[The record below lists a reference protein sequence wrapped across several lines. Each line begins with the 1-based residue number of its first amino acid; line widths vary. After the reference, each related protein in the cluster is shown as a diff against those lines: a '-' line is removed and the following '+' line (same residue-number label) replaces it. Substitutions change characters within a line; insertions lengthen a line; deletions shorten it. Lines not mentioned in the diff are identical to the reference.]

1 MACNGLC
8 KFRENIMKIYL
19 LPILIVSVL
28 IGCSGSDKHEV
39 KEYESIFNSCLI
51 NRSIGVDMSIDSL
64 KTAVESFCKDLA
76 VNKLKDTNLRLGKLE
91 NALVLSRETN
101 NELQEDLEK
110 ALINQS
116 TVSQDT
122 YRWRLVT
129 SWPKNY
135 PGLGMA
141 PERISDL
148 VEEMSNGQMKITVY
162 GAGEQ
167 VPAFGVFDAV
177 SSGSHQMG
185 HSGGYFWKGKV
196 PAAQFFTSVPF
207 GLTADEINAWVN
219 RGGGLELWREIYEP
233 FNIYP
238 IPAGNTGTQMFGW
251 FNKEINS
258 LEDIKG
264 LKMRI
269 PGIGGE
275 VLKEAG
281 GIPVTLPGGELFTAL
296 QTGVI
301 DATEWVGPYNDLTFG
316 FHQAAKYYYYPG
328 WHEPGPMLELLINID
343 AWNSLPK
350 HLQVIIE
357 TAAKAVNQDMLDEY
371 LARNNKALTELIEVH
386 GVELRKLPDDV
397 IEEFRL
403 ISEKILDDLAKEDKV
418 IGRVYESYSEF
429 RKNVSAYHEISED
442 AFIEARNK

>member
-1 MACNGLC
+1 MVGNGLR
-8 KFRENIMKIYL
+8 KSRKTIMKKIT
-19 LPILIVSVL
+19 LIFSVIFL
-28 IGCSGSDKHEV
+28 VGCSGQSENID
-39 KEYESIFNSCLI
+39 SQ
-51 NRSIGVDMSIDSL
+51 SID
-64 KTAVESFCKDLA
+64 K
-76 VNKLKDTNLRLGKLE
+76 N
-91 NALVLSRETN
+91 ETFN
-101 NELQEDLEK
+101 
-110 ALINQS
+110 
-116 TVSQDT
+116 
-122 YRWRLVT
+122 WRLVT

-141 PERISDL
+141 PERIADL
-148 VEEMSNGQMKITVY
+148 VEEMSDGQMKITVY
-162 GAGEQ
+162 GAEEQ

-219 RGGGLELWREIYEP
+219 RGGGLELWREIYAP

-258 LEDIKG
+258 LEDVKG

-343 AWNSLPK
+343 AWNSLPN

-357 TAAKAVNQDMLDEY
+357 TATKAVNQDMLDEY
-371 LARNNKALTELIEVH
+371 LAKNNQALTELVEVH
-386 GVELRKLPDDV
+386 GVELRRLPDDV
-397 IEEFRL
+397 IEEFRE
-403 ISEKILDDLAKEDKV
+403 ISNKILDDLAKEDESIAK
-418 IGRVYESYSEF
+418 VYESYLNF
-429 RKNVSAYHEISED
+429 KNNVSAYHKISED
-442 AFIEARNK
+442 AFVESRNK

>member
-1 MACNGLC
+1 
-8 KFRENIMKIYL
+8 MKRFLTLFI
-19 LPILIVSVL
+19 ILGIT
-28 IGCSGSDKHEV
+28 
-39 KEYESIFNSCLI
+39 SCT
-51 NRSIGVDMSIDSL
+51 NETTDSETVSIDKD
-64 KTAVESFCKDLA
+64 KTY
-76 VNKLKDTNLRLGKLE
+76 N
-91 NALVLSRETN
+91 
-101 NELQEDLEK
+101 
-110 ALINQS
+110 
-116 TVSQDT
+116 
-122 YRWRLVT
+122 WRLVT

-141 PERISDL
+141 PERIADL
-148 VEEMSNGQMKITVY
+148 VEEMSDGQMTITVY
-162 GAGEQ
+162 GAEEQ

-258 LEDIKG
+258 LEDVKG

-328 WHEPGPMLELLINID
+328 WHEPGPMLELIINLD
-343 AWNSLPK
+343 EWNSLPK

-357 TAAKAVNQDMLDEY
+357 TATKAVNQDMLDEY
-371 LARNNKALTELIEVH
+371 LAKNNKALTELVEVH
-386 GVELRKLPDDV
+386 GVELRRLPDDV
-397 IEEFRL
+397 IEEFRT
-403 ISEKILDDLAKEDKV
+403 ISDKILEELAQEDETIAKV
-418 IGRVYESYSEF
+418 YNSYKSFKQDVSE
-429 RKNVSAYHEISED
+429 YHKISED

>member
-1 MACNGLC
+1 VASYGLC
-8 KFRENIMKIYL
+8 KFRETMMKK
-19 LPILIVSVL
+19 ILTFIFL
-28 IGCSGSDKHEV
+28 IGIISGCSGGQESSNSANTE
-39 KEYESIFNSCLI
+39 EY
-51 NRSIGVDMSIDSL
+51 
-64 KTAVESFCKDLA
+64 KTYK
-76 VNKLKDTNLRLGKLE
+76 
-91 NALVLSRETN
+91 
-101 NELQEDLEK
+101 
-110 ALINQS
+110 
-116 TVSQDT
+116 
-122 YRWRLVT
+122 WRLVT

-141 PERISDL
+141 PERIADL
-148 VEEMSNGQMKITVY
+148 VEEMSDGQMQITVY

-251 FNKEINS
+251 FKKEINS
-258 LEDIKG
+258 LEDVKG

-328 WHEPGPMLELLINID
+328 WHEPGPMLELLINMD

-357 TAAKAVNQDMLDEY
+357 IATKAVNQDTLDEY
-371 LARNNKALTELIEVH
+371 LARNNQALTELIEVH

-397 IEEFRL
+397 IEEFRS
-403 ISEKILDDLAKEDKV
+403 ISNEILSELAEEDEIIGKV
-418 IGRVYESYSEF
+418 YDSYIEF
-429 RKNVSAYHEISED
+429 KNNVTEYHKISED
-442 AFIEARNK
+442 SFIEARNK

>member
-1 MACNGLC
+1 MVSYGLR
-8 KFRENIMKIYL
+8 KFRETMMKK
-19 LPILIVSVL
+19 ILTFVLL
-28 IGCSGSDKHEV
+28 IGLISSCSGEQESSNSADA
-39 KEYESIFNSCLI
+39 EY
-51 NRSIGVDMSIDSL
+51 
-64 KTAVESFCKDLA
+64 KTYK
-76 VNKLKDTNLRLGKLE
+76 
-91 NALVLSRETN
+91 
-101 NELQEDLEK
+101 
-110 ALINQS
+110 
-116 TVSQDT
+116 
-122 YRWRLVT
+122 WRLVT

-141 PERISDL
+141 PERIADL
-148 VEEMSNGQMKITVY
+148 VKEMSDGQMQITVY

-258 LEDIKG
+258 LEDVKG

-328 WHEPGPMLELLINID
+328 WHEPGPMLELLINMD

-357 TAAKAVNQDMLDEY
+357 TATKAVNQDTLDEY
-371 LARNNKALTELIEVH
+371 LARNNQALTELVEVH

-397 IEEFRL
+397 IEEFRA
-403 ISEKILDDLAKEDKV
+403 ISNEILSDLAEEDEV
-418 IGRVYESYSEF
+418 IGKVYDSYIEF
-429 RKNVSAYHEISED
+429 KNNVTEYHKISED
-442 AFIEARNK
+442 SFIEARNK

>member
-1 MACNGLC
+1 MN
-8 KFRENIMKIYL
+8 KFLTLFI
-19 LPILIVSVL
+19 ILGIISCSNETLDSETVSV
-28 IGCSGSDKHEV
+28 DK
-39 KEYESIFNSCLI
+39 N
-51 NRSIGVDMSIDSL
+51 
-64 KTAVESFCKDLA
+64 
-76 VNKLKDTNLRLGKLE
+76 
-91 NALVLSRETN
+91 ETYN
-101 NELQEDLEK
+101 
-110 ALINQS
+110 
-116 TVSQDT
+116 
-122 YRWRLVT
+122 WRLVT

-141 PERISDL
+141 PERIADL
-148 VEEMSNGQMKITVY
+148 VEEMSNGQMTITVY
-162 GAGEQ
+162 GAEEQ

-251 FNKEINS
+251 FNREINS
-258 LEDIKG
+258 LEDVKG

-328 WHEPGPMLELLINID
+328 WHEPGPMLELIINLD
-343 AWNSLPK
+343 EWNSLPK

-371 LARNNKALTELIEVH
+371 LAKNNQALTELVEVH
-386 GVELRKLPDDV
+386 GVELRRLPNDV
-397 IEEFRL
+397 IEEFRT
-403 ISEKILDDLAKEDKV
+403 ISDQILEELAQEDETIEK
-418 IGRVYESYSEF
+418 VYNSYKSFKKDVSE
-429 RKNVSAYHEISED
+429 YHKISED

>member
-1 MACNGLC
+1 MVSYGLR
-8 KFRENIMKIYL
+8 KFRETMMKKILMFVL
-19 LPILIVSVL
+19 LIGLIS
-28 IGCSGSDKHEV
+28 GCSGEQESSNSADA
-39 KEYESIFNSCLI
+39 EY
-51 NRSIGVDMSIDSL
+51 
-64 KTAVESFCKDLA
+64 KTYK
-76 VNKLKDTNLRLGKLE
+76 
-91 NALVLSRETN
+91 
-101 NELQEDLEK
+101 
-110 ALINQS
+110 
-116 TVSQDT
+116 
-122 YRWRLVT
+122 WRLVT

-141 PERISDL
+141 PERIANL
-148 VEEMSNGQMKITVY
+148 VEEMSNGQMQITVY

-258 LEDIKG
+258 LEDVRG

-328 WHEPGPMLELLINID
+328 WHEPGPMLELLINMD

-357 TAAKAVNQDMLDEY
+357 TATKAVNQDTLDEY
-371 LARNNKALTELIEVH
+371 LARNNQALTELIEVH

-397 IEEFRL
+397 IEEFRA
-403 ISEKILDDLAKEDKV
+403 ISNEILSDLAEEDEV
-418 IGRVYESYSEF
+418 IGKVYDSYIEF
-429 RKNVSAYHEISED
+429 KNNVTEYHKISED
-442 AFIEARNK
+442 SFIEARNK

>member
-1 MACNGLC
+1 
-8 KFRENIMKIYL
+8 MKIFL
-19 LPILIVSVL
+19 TLFIILGIT
-28 IGCSGSDKHEV
+28 
-39 KEYESIFNSCLI
+39 SCT
-51 NRSIGVDMSIDSL
+51 NETTDSETVSIDKN
-64 KTAVESFCKDLA
+64 KTY
-76 VNKLKDTNLRLGKLE
+76 N
-91 NALVLSRETN
+91 
-101 NELQEDLEK
+101 
-110 ALINQS
+110 
-116 TVSQDT
+116 
-122 YRWRLVT
+122 WRLVT

-141 PERISDL
+141 PERIADL
-148 VEEMSNGQMKITVY
+148 VEEMSDGQMTITVY
-162 GAGEQ
+162 GAEEQ

-258 LEDIKG
+258 LEDVKG

-328 WHEPGPMLELLINID
+328 WHEPGPMLELIINLD
-343 AWNSLPK
+343 EWNSLPK

-357 TAAKAVNQDMLDEY
+357 TATKAVNQDMLDEY
-371 LARNNKALTELIEVH
+371 LAKNNQALTELVEVH
-386 GVELRKLPDDV
+386 GVDLRRLPDDV
-397 IEEFRL
+397 IEEFRM
-403 ISEKILDDLAKEDKV
+403 ISDQILEELAQEDESIAKV
-418 IGRVYESYSEF
+418 YNSYKSFKQDVSE
-429 RKNVSAYHEISED
+429 YHKISED

>member
-1 MACNGLC
+1 
-8 KFRENIMKIYL
+8 MKKNVAYL
-19 LPILIVSVL
+19 LTIFFIVS
-28 IGCSGSDKHEV
+28 CSDSENTESNSENVEQK
-39 KEYESIFNSCLI
+39 KYE
-51 NRSIGVDMSIDSL
+51 
-64 KTAVESFCKDLA
+64 
-76 VNKLKDTNLRLGKLE
+76 
-91 NALVLSRETN
+91 
-101 NELQEDLEK
+101 
-110 ALINQS
+110 
-116 TVSQDT
+116 
-122 YRWRLVT
+122 WRLVT

-141 PERISDL
+141 PERIADL

-328 WHEPGPMLELLINID
+328 WHEPGPMLELLINMD

-357 TAAKAVNQDMLDEY
+357 TATKAVNQDTLDEY
-371 LARNNKALTELIEVH
+371 LARNNQALTELIEVH

-397 IEEFRL
+397 IEEFRV
-403 ISEKILDDLAKEDKV
+403 ISNEILSDLAKEDEV
-418 IGRVYESYSEF
+418 IGKVYDSYIEF
-429 RKNVSAYHEISED
+429 KNNVVEYHKISED
-442 AFIEARNK
+442 SFIEARNK

>member
-1 MACNGLC
+1 MVGNGLC
-8 KFRENIMKIYL
+8 KFRKNMMKIFTYTFL
-19 LPILIVSVL
+19 ALILVS
-28 IGCSGSDKHEV
+28 CSNPQDMSSQQDEKV
-39 KEYESIFNSCLI
+39 NKEYN
-51 NRSIGVDMSIDSL
+51 
-64 KTAVESFCKDLA
+64 
-76 VNKLKDTNLRLGKLE
+76 
-91 NALVLSRETN
+91 
-101 NELQEDLEK
+101 
-110 ALINQS
+110 
-116 TVSQDT
+116 
-122 YRWRLVT
+122 WRLVT

-141 PERISDL
+141 PERIADL
-148 VEEMSNGQMKITVY
+148 VEEMSNGQMKITVF
-162 GAGEQ
+162 GAEEQ

-219 RGGGLELWREIYEP
+219 RGGGLELWREIYAP

-328 WHEPGPMLELLINID
+328 WHEPGPMLELLINKD
-343 AWNSLPK
+343 AWDSLPK

-357 TAAKAVNQDMLDEY
+357 TASKAVNQDMLDEY
-371 LARNNKALTELIEVH
+371 LAKNNQALTELVNVH

-397 IEEFRL
+397 IEEFRK
-403 ISEKILDDLAKEDKV
+403 ISNKILNDLSEEDEV
-418 IGRVYESYSEF
+418 IAEVYSSYLKF
-429 RKNVSAYHEISED
+429 KKDVSAYHEISED

>member
-1 MACNGLC
+1 MVGNGLC
-8 KFRENIMKIYL
+8 KFRKNMMKIFTYTFL
-19 LPILIVSVL
+19 TLILVS
-28 IGCSGSDKHEV
+28 CSNAQDISSNDDEKV
-39 KEYESIFNSCLI
+39 YKEYN
-51 NRSIGVDMSIDSL
+51 
-64 KTAVESFCKDLA
+64 
-76 VNKLKDTNLRLGKLE
+76 
-91 NALVLSRETN
+91 
-101 NELQEDLEK
+101 
-110 ALINQS
+110 
-116 TVSQDT
+116 
-122 YRWRLVT
+122 WRLVT

-141 PERISDL
+141 PERIADL
-148 VEEMSNGQMKITVY
+148 VEEMSNGQMKITVF
-162 GAGEQ
+162 GAEEQ

-219 RGGGLELWREIYEP
+219 RGGGLELWREIYAP

-281 GIPVTLPGGELFTAL
+281 GIPVTLPGGELFTSL

-328 WHEPGPMLELLINID
+328 WHEPGPMLELLINKD
-343 AWNSLPK
+343 AWESLPK

-357 TAAKAVNQDMLDEY
+357 TASKAVNQDMLDEY
-371 LARNNKALTELIEVH
+371 LAKNNQALTELVNVH

-397 IEEFRL
+397 IEEFRK
-403 ISEKILDDLAKEDKV
+403 ISNKILNDLSEEDETIAK
-418 IGRVYESYSEF
+418 VYSSYLKF
-429 RKNVSAYHEISED
+429 KKDVSAYHKISED

>member
-1 MACNGLC
+1 MVGNGLC
-8 KFRENIMKIYL
+8 KFRKNMMKIFTYTFL
-19 LPILIVSVL
+19 TLILVS
-28 IGCSGSDKHEV
+28 CSNAQDISSNDDEKV
-39 KEYESIFNSCLI
+39 YKEYN
-51 NRSIGVDMSIDSL
+51 
-64 KTAVESFCKDLA
+64 
-76 VNKLKDTNLRLGKLE
+76 
-91 NALVLSRETN
+91 
-101 NELQEDLEK
+101 
-110 ALINQS
+110 
-116 TVSQDT
+116 
-122 YRWRLVT
+122 WRLVT

-141 PERISDL
+141 PERIADL
-148 VEEMSNGQMKITVY
+148 VEEMSNGQMKITVF
-162 GAGEQ
+162 GAEEQ

-219 RGGGLELWREIYEP
+219 RGGGLELWREIYAP

-328 WHEPGPMLELLINID
+328 WHEPGPMLELLINKD
-343 AWNSLPK
+343 AWDSLPK

-357 TAAKAVNQDMLDEY
+357 TASKAVNQDMLDEY
-371 LARNNKALTELIEVH
+371 LAKNNQALTELVNIH

-397 IEEFRL
+397 IEEFRK
-403 ISEKILDDLAKEDKV
+403 ISNKILNELSEEDETIAK
-418 IGRVYESYSEF
+418 VYNSYLKF
-429 RKNVSAYHEISED
+429 KKDVSAYHEISED

>member
-1 MACNGLC
+1 VVSYGLC
-8 KFRENIMKIYL
+8 KFRETMMKK
-19 LPILIVSVL
+19 ILTFVFL
-28 IGCSGSDKHEV
+28 IGIISSCSGGQESSSSAND
-39 KEYESIFNSCLI
+39 KEY
-51 NRSIGVDMSIDSL
+51 
-64 KTAVESFCKDLA
+64 KTYK
-76 VNKLKDTNLRLGKLE
+76 
-91 NALVLSRETN
+91 
-101 NELQEDLEK
+101 
-110 ALINQS
+110 
-116 TVSQDT
+116 
-122 YRWRLVT
+122 WRLVT

-141 PERISDL
+141 PERIADL
-148 VEEMSNGQMKITVY
+148 VEEMSDGQMQITVY

-258 LEDIKG
+258 LEDVKG

-357 TAAKAVNQDMLDEY
+357 IATKAVNQDTLDEY
-371 LARNNKALTELIEVH
+371 LARNNQALTELIEVH

-397 IEEFRL
+397 IEEFRA
-403 ISEKILDDLAKEDKV
+403 ISNEILSELAEEDEV
-418 IGRVYESYSEF
+418 IGKVYDSYIEF
-429 RKNVSAYHEISED
+429 KNNVTEYHKISED
-442 AFIEARNK
+442 SFIEARNK

>member
-1 MACNGLC
+1 MASYGIC
-8 KFRENIMKIYL
+8 KIRKNMKMNKYISLAVLVL
-19 LPILIVSVL
+19 LV
-28 IGCSGSDKHEV
+28 GCG
-39 KEYESIFNSCLI
+39 ESSNEGNS
-51 NRSIGVDMSIDSL
+51 NDSL
-64 KTAVESFCKDLA
+64 E
-76 VNKLKDTNLRLGKLE
+76 
-91 NALVLSRETN
+91 
-101 NELQEDLEK
+101 QEQF
-110 ALINQS
+110 N
-116 TVSQDT
+116 
-122 YRWRLVT
+122 WRLIT
-129 SWPKNY
+129 AWPKNY

-141 PERISDL
+141 PERIADL

-196 PAAQFFTSVPF
+196 PAAQFFTGVPF
-207 GLTADEINAWVN
+207 GLTADEINAWTN

-275 VLKEAG
+275 VLKRAG

-316 FHQAAKYYYYPG
+316 FQQTAKYYYYPG
-328 WHEPGPMLELLINID
+328 WHEPGSMLELLINKD

-357 TAAKAVNQDMLDEY
+357 TASKAVNQDILDEY
-371 LARNNKALTELIEVH
+371 TARNNKALRELVDVH
-386 GVELRKLPDDV
+386 GVELRRLPDDV
-397 IEEFRL
+397 IAEFKIIANDILEENAAEDETVNKVYQSYLKFKNEV
-403 ISEKILDDLAKEDKV
+403 SEYHKV
-418 IGRVYESYSEF
+418 
-429 RKNVSAYHEISED
+429 SED
-442 AFIEARNK
+442 AFVEARSN

>member
-1 MACNGLC
+1 MASNGLC
-8 KFRENIMKIYL
+8 KSREIIMRYLIYL
-19 LPILIVSVL
+19 SILIFVVS
-28 IGCSGSDKHEV
+28 CSDTSSTSEV
-39 KEYESIFNSCLI
+39 IKPSKE
-51 NRSIGVDMSIDSL
+51 
-64 KTAVESFCKDLA
+64 
-76 VNKLKDTNLRLGKLE
+76 
-91 NALVLSRETN
+91 
-101 NELQEDLEK
+101 EK
-110 ALINQS
+110 YN
-116 TVSQDT
+116 
-122 YRWRLVT
+122 WRLVT

-141 PERISDL
+141 PERIADL
-148 VEEMSNGQMKITVY
+148 VEEMSDGQMKITVY
-162 GAGEQ
+162 GAEEQ

-343 AWNSLPK
+343 AWNSLPN

-357 TAAKAVNQDMLDEY
+357 TATKAVNQDMLDEY
-371 LARNNKALTELIEVH
+371 LAKNNQALTELIEVH

-397 IEEFRL
+397 IEEFRK
-403 ISEKILDDLAKEDKV
+403 ISNKILDDLAKEDEVISKV
-418 IGRVYESYSEF
+418 YDSYLKF
-429 RKNVSAYHEISED
+429 KNDVSAYHEISED
-442 AFIEARNK
+442 AFVESRNK

>member
-1 MACNGLC
+1 MAGYGLC
-8 KFRENIMKIYL
+8 KIRKDMKMNKYI
-19 LPILIVSVL
+19 S
-28 IGCSGSDKHEV
+28 
-39 KEYESIFNSCLI
+39 
-51 NRSIGVDMSIDSL
+51 
-64 KTAVESFCKDLA
+64 LA
-76 VNKLKDTNLRLGKLE
+76 VLL
-91 NALVLSRETN
+91 LV
-101 NELQEDLEK
+101 
-110 ALINQS
+110 AGCGQS
-116 TVSQDT
+116 GIEGDANTSFEQKQ
-122 YRWRLVT
+122 YNWRLVT
-129 SWPKNY
+129 AWPKNY

-141 PERISDL
+141 PERIADL

-196 PAAQFFTSVPF
+196 PAAQFFTGVPF
-207 GLTADEINAWVN
+207 GLTADEINAWTN

-275 VLKEAG
+275 VLKRAG

-316 FHQAAKYYYYPG
+316 FQQTAKYYYYPG
-328 WHEPGPMLELLINID
+328 WHEPGSMLELLINKD
-343 AWNSLPK
+343 AWDTLPK

-357 TAAKAVNQDMLDEY
+357 TASKAVNQDILDEY
-371 LARNNKALTELIEVH
+371 TARNNKALRELVDVH
-386 GVELRKLPDDV
+386 GVELRRLPDDV
-397 IEEFRL
+397 I
-403 ISEKILDDLAKEDKV
+403 
-418 IGRVYESYSEF
+418 SEF
-429 RKNVSAYHEISED
+429 KIIANEILEENASEDETVNKVYQSYLKFKNEVSEYHKVSED
-442 AFIEARNK
+442 AFVEARNN

>member
-1 MACNGLC
+1 MASYGLC
-8 KFRENIMKIYL
+8 KFRETMMKNILTFIF
-19 LPILIVSVL
+19 LIGTIS
-28 IGCSGSDKHEV
+28 GCSGGQESSNSVNTE
-39 KEYESIFNSCLI
+39 EY
-51 NRSIGVDMSIDSL
+51 
-64 KTAVESFCKDLA
+64 KTYK
-76 VNKLKDTNLRLGKLE
+76 
-91 NALVLSRETN
+91 
-101 NELQEDLEK
+101 
-110 ALINQS
+110 
-116 TVSQDT
+116 
-122 YRWRLVT
+122 WRLVT

-141 PERISDL
+141 PERIADL
-148 VEEMSNGQMKITVY
+148 VEEMSDGQMQITVY

-185 HSGGYFWKGKV
+185 HSGGYFWKGKI

-258 LEDIKG
+258 LEDVKG

-328 WHEPGPMLELLINID
+328 WHEPGPMLELLINMD

-357 TAAKAVNQDMLDEY
+357 IATKAVNQDTLDEY
-371 LARNNKALTELIEVH
+371 LARNNQALTELIEVH

-397 IEEFRL
+397 IEEFRA
-403 ISEKILDDLAKEDKV
+403 ISNEILSELAEEDEV
-418 IGRVYESYSEF
+418 IGKVYDSYIEF
-429 RKNVSAYHEISED
+429 KNNVTEYHKISED
-442 AFIEARNK
+442 SFIEARNK

>member
-1 MACNGLC
+1 MAGYGLC
-8 KFRENIMKIYL
+8 KIRKNMKMNKYISLAVL
-19 LPILIVSVL
+19 LLLV
-28 IGCSGSDKHEV
+28 GCG
-39 KEYESIFNSCLI
+39 ESSNEGTS
-51 NRSIGVDMSIDSL
+51 NDSL
-64 KTAVESFCKDLA
+64 E
-76 VNKLKDTNLRLGKLE
+76 
-91 NALVLSRETN
+91 
-101 NELQEDLEK
+101 QEQY
-110 ALINQS
+110 N
-116 TVSQDT
+116 
-122 YRWRLVT
+122 WRLVT
-129 SWPKNY
+129 AWPKNY

-141 PERISDL
+141 PERIADL

-196 PAAQFFTSVPF
+196 PAAQFFTGVPF
-207 GLTADEINAWVN
+207 GLTADEINAWTN

-258 LEDIKG
+258 VEDIKG

-275 VLKEAG
+275 VLKRAG

-316 FHQAAKYYYYPG
+316 FQQTAKYYYYPG
-328 WHEPGPMLELLINID
+328 WHEPGSMLELLINKD
-343 AWNSLPK
+343 AWDSLPK

-357 TAAKAVNQDMLDEY
+357 TASKAVNQDILDEY
-371 LARNNKALTELIEVH
+371 TARNNKALRELVDVH
-386 GVELRKLPDDV
+386 GVELRRLPDDV
-397 IEEFRL
+397 IAEFKIIANEILEENA
-403 ISEKILDDLAKEDKV
+403 SEDETVNKV
-418 IGRVYESYSEF
+418 YQSYLKFKNEVSE
-429 RKNVSAYHEISED
+429 YHKVSED
-442 AFIEARNK
+442 AFVEARNN

>member
-1 MACNGLC
+1 MASHGLC
-8 KFRENIMKIYL
+8 KSRKNIMK
-19 LPILIVSVL
+19 VL
-28 IGCSGSDKHEV
+28 IYIFTVLILVSCSNEQ
-39 KEYESIFNSCLI
+39 SISSEQN
-51 NRSIGVDMSIDSL
+51 
-64 KTAVESFCKDLA
+64 LA
-76 VNKLKDTNLRLGKLE
+76 NDQKYN
-91 NALVLSRETN
+91 
-101 NELQEDLEK
+101 
-110 ALINQS
+110 
-116 TVSQDT
+116 
-122 YRWRLVT
+122 WRLVT

-141 PERISDL
+141 PERIADL

-162 GAGEQ
+162 GAEEQ

-219 RGGGLELWREIYEP
+219 RGGGLELWREIYAP

-301 DATEWVGPYNDLTFG
+301 DGTERVGPYNDLTFG
-316 FHQAAKYYYYPG
+316 FHQGAKYYYYPG
-328 WHEPGPMLELLINID
+328 WHEPGPMLELLINKD
-343 AWNSLPK
+343 AWESLPK

-357 TAAKAVNQDMLDEY
+357 TASKAVNQDMLDEY
-371 LARNNKALTELIEVH
+371 LAKNNQALTELVEVH

-397 IEEFRL
+397 IEEFRK
-403 ISEKILDDLAKEDKV
+403 ISNRILGDLASEDETISKV
-418 IGRVYESYSEF
+418 YSSYLKF
-429 RKNVSAYHEISED
+429 KNDVSAYHEISED
-442 AFIEARNK
+442 AFVESRNK

>member
-1 MACNGLC
+1 MK
-8 KFRENIMKIYL
+8 KFLTLFI
-19 LPILIVSVL
+19 ILGITSCTNETTDSEIVS
-28 IGCSGSDKHEV
+28 IDK
-39 KEYESIFNSCLI
+39 
-51 NRSIGVDMSIDSL
+51 D
-64 KTAVESFCKDLA
+64 KTY
-76 VNKLKDTNLRLGKLE
+76 N
-91 NALVLSRETN
+91 
-101 NELQEDLEK
+101 
-110 ALINQS
+110 
-116 TVSQDT
+116 
-122 YRWRLVT
+122 WRLVT

-141 PERISDL
+141 PERIADL
-148 VEEMSNGQMKITVY
+148 VEEMSDGQMTITVY
-162 GAGEQ
+162 GAEEQ

-258 LEDIKG
+258 LEDVKG

-328 WHEPGPMLELLINID
+328 WHEPGPMLELIINLD
-343 AWNSLPK
+343 EWNSLPK

-357 TAAKAVNQDMLDEY
+357 TATKAVNQDMLDEY
-371 LARNNKALTELIEVH
+371 LAKNNQALTELVEVH
-386 GVELRKLPDDV
+386 GVELRRLPDDV
-397 IEEFRL
+397 IEEFRM
-403 ISEKILDDLAKEDKV
+403 ISDQILEELAQEDETIAKVYNSYKSFKEDV
-418 IGRVYESYSEF
+418 SE
-429 RKNVSAYHEISED
+429 YHKISED

>member
-1 MACNGLC
+1 MASYGIC
-8 KFRENIMKIYL
+8 KIRKNMKMNKYISLAVLVL
-19 LPILIVSVL
+19 LV
-28 IGCSGSDKHEV
+28 GCG
-39 KEYESIFNSCLI
+39 ESSNEGNS
-51 NRSIGVDMSIDSL
+51 NDSL
-64 KTAVESFCKDLA
+64 E
-76 VNKLKDTNLRLGKLE
+76 
-91 NALVLSRETN
+91 
-101 NELQEDLEK
+101 QEQF
-110 ALINQS
+110 N
-116 TVSQDT
+116 
-122 YRWRLVT
+122 WRLVT
-129 SWPKNY
+129 AWPKNY

-141 PERISDL
+141 PERIADL

-196 PAAQFFTSVPF
+196 PAAQFFTGVPF
-207 GLTADEINAWVN
+207 GLTADEINAWTN

-275 VLKEAG
+275 VLKRAG

-316 FHQAAKYYYYPG
+316 FQQTAKYYYYPG
-328 WHEPGPMLELLINID
+328 WHEPGAMLEFTVNQEAFD
-343 AWNSLPK
+343 RLPAD
-350 HLQVIIE
+350 LQAIVE
-357 TAAKAVNQDMLDEY
+357 GAARATNQDMLDEFT
-371 LARNNKALTELIEVH
+371 ARNNSSLTSLLDEYETK
-386 GVELRKLPDDV
+386 LRPLPDDV
-397 IEEFRL
+397 MD
-403 ISEKILDDLAKEDKV
+403 ILHSNAVIALDKLKEDDPMAAK
-418 IGRVYESYSEF
+418 ISASYEDF
-429 RKNVSAYHEISED
+429 LDGVRTYHEISER
-442 AFIEARNK
+442 AYLNARDRVLPPISFTDQ

>member
-1 MACNGLC
+1 MASYGLC
-8 KFRENIMKIYL
+8 KFRETMMKKSLIFVL
-19 LPILIVSVL
+19 LAGLISSCTGGQEPVSA
-28 IGCSGSDKHEV
+28 
-39 KEYESIFNSCLI
+39 N
-51 NRSIGVDMSIDSL
+51 DSEDY
-64 KTAVESFCKDLA
+64 KTYK
-76 VNKLKDTNLRLGKLE
+76 
-91 NALVLSRETN
+91 
-101 NELQEDLEK
+101 
-110 ALINQS
+110 
-116 TVSQDT
+116 
-122 YRWRLVT
+122 WRLVT

-141 PERISDL
+141 PERIADL
-148 VEEMSNGQMKITVY
+148 VEDMSNGQMQITVY

-219 RGGGLELWREIYEP
+219 RGGGLELWREIYKP

-328 WHEPGPMLELLINID
+328 WHEPGPMLELLINMD

-357 TAAKAVNQDMLDEY
+357 IATKAVNQDTLDEY
-371 LARNNKALTELIEVH
+371 LARNNQALTELIEVH

-397 IEEFRL
+397 IDEFRT
-403 ISEKILDDLAKEDKV
+403 ISNKILSDLSKEDEV
-418 IGRVYESYSEF
+418 IAKVYESYISF
-429 RKNVSAYHEISED
+429 KDNVTEYHKISED
-442 AFIEARNK
+442 AFIEARSSK

>member
-1 MACNGLC
+1 MVGDGIRKSGKIKMK
-8 KFRENIMKIYL
+8 KFIL
-19 LPILIVSVL
+19 LPLIILIS
-28 IGCSGSDKHEV
+28 GCSNDMDSTIETSTDIE
-39 KEYESIFNSCLI
+39 ETFN
-51 NRSIGVDMSIDSL
+51 
-64 KTAVESFCKDLA
+64 
-76 VNKLKDTNLRLGKLE
+76 
-91 NALVLSRETN
+91 
-101 NELQEDLEK
+101 
-110 ALINQS
+110 
-116 TVSQDT
+116 
-122 YRWRLVT
+122 WRLVT

-141 PERISDL
+141 PERIADL
-148 VEEMSNGQMKITVY
+148 VEEMSDGQMKITVY
-162 GAGEQ
+162 GAEEQ

-219 RGGGLELWREIYEP
+219 RGGGIELWREIYAP

-357 TAAKAVNQDMLDEY
+357 TASKAVNQDMLDEY
-371 LARNNKALTELIEVH
+371 LAKNNQALTELVEVH
-386 GVELRKLPDDV
+386 GVELRRLPDDV
-397 IEEFRL
+397 IEEFRE
-403 ISEKILDDLAKEDKV
+403 ISNSILDDLAKEDETISKV
-418 IGRVYESYSEF
+418 YKSYLDF
-429 RKNVSAYHEISED
+429 KNNVSAYHKISED
-442 AFIEARNK
+442 AFVESRNK

>member
-1 MACNGLC
+1 MASYGLC
-8 KFRENIMKIYL
+8 KIRKNMKINKYISLAVLVL
-19 LPILIVSVL
+19 LV
-28 IGCSGSDKHEV
+28 GCGQSSNEG
-39 KEYESIFNSCLI
+39 NA
-51 NRSIGVDMSIDSL
+51 NDSL
-64 KTAVESFCKDLA
+64 E
-76 VNKLKDTNLRLGKLE
+76 
-91 NALVLSRETN
+91 
-101 NELQEDLEK
+101 QEQY
-110 ALINQS
+110 N
-116 TVSQDT
+116 
-122 YRWRLVT
+122 WRLVT
-129 SWPKNY
+129 AWPKNY

-141 PERISDL
+141 PERIADL

-196 PAAQFFTSVPF
+196 PAAQFFTGVPF
-207 GLTADEINAWVN
+207 GLTADEINAWTN
-219 RGGGLELWREIYEP
+219 RGGGLELWREIYDP

-264 LKMRI
+264 LKMRM

-275 VLKEAG
+275 VLKRAG

-316 FHQAAKYYYYPG
+316 FQQTAKYYYYPG
-328 WHEPGPMLELLINID
+328 WHEPGSMLELLINKD

-357 TAAKAVNQDMLDEY
+357 TASKAVNQDILDEY
-371 LARNNKALTELIEVH
+371 TARNNKALRELVDVH
-386 GVELRKLPDDV
+386 GVELRRLPDDV
-397 IEEFRL
+397 ITEFKIIANDILEENAAEDETVNKVYQSYLKFKNEV
-403 ISEKILDDLAKEDKV
+403 SEYHKV
-418 IGRVYESYSEF
+418 
-429 RKNVSAYHEISED
+429 SED
-442 AFIEARNK
+442 AFVEARSN

>member
-1 MACNGLC
+1 MASNGLC
-8 KFRENIMKIYL
+8 KPREIVMRYLIYL
-19 LPILIVSVL
+19 SILIFVVS
-28 IGCSGSDKHEV
+28 CSNTSSTSEV
-39 KEYESIFNSCLI
+39 IKPSKE
-51 NRSIGVDMSIDSL
+51 
-64 KTAVESFCKDLA
+64 
-76 VNKLKDTNLRLGKLE
+76 
-91 NALVLSRETN
+91 
-101 NELQEDLEK
+101 EK
-110 ALINQS
+110 YN
-116 TVSQDT
+116 
-122 YRWRLVT
+122 WRLVT

-141 PERISDL
+141 PERIADL
-148 VEEMSNGQMKITVY
+148 VEEMSDGQMVITVY
-162 GAGEQ
+162 GAEEQ

-219 RGGGLELWREIYEP
+219 RGGGLELWREIYAP

-343 AWNSLPK
+343 AWNSLPN

-357 TAAKAVNQDMLDEY
+357 TATKAVNQDMLDEY
-371 LARNNKALTELIEVH
+371 LAKNNQALTELIEVH

-397 IEEFRL
+397 IEEFRK
-403 ISEKILDDLAKEDKV
+403 ISNKILDDLAKEDEVISKV
-418 IGRVYESYSEF
+418 YDSYLKF
-429 RKNVSAYHEISED
+429 KNDVSAYHEISED
-442 AFIEARNK
+442 AFVESRNK

>member
-1 MACNGLC
+1 MAGYGLC
-8 KFRENIMKIYL
+8 KIRKNMKMNKYISLAVLVL
-19 LPILIVSVL
+19 LV
-28 IGCSGSDKHEV
+28 GCG
-39 KEYESIFNSCLI
+39 ESSNEG
-51 NRSIGVDMSIDSL
+51 NANDSL
-64 KTAVESFCKDLA
+64 E
-76 VNKLKDTNLRLGKLE
+76 
-91 NALVLSRETN
+91 
-101 NELQEDLEK
+101 QEQY
-110 ALINQS
+110 N
-116 TVSQDT
+116 
-122 YRWRLVT
+122 WRLVT
-129 SWPKNY
+129 AWPKNY

-141 PERISDL
+141 PERIADL

-196 PAAQFFTSVPF
+196 PAAQFFTGVPF
-207 GLTADEINAWVN
+207 GLTADEINAWTN

-275 VLKEAG
+275 VLKRAG

-316 FHQAAKYYYYPG
+316 FQQTAKYYYYPG
-328 WHEPGPMLELLINID
+328 WHEPGSMLELLINKD

-357 TAAKAVNQDMLDEY
+357 TASKAVNQDILDEY
-371 LARNNKALTELIEVH
+371 TARNNKALRELVDVH
-386 GVELRKLPDDV
+386 GVELRRLPDDV
-397 IEEFRL
+397 ITEFKIIANDILEENAAEDETVNKVYQSYLKFKNEV
-403 ISEKILDDLAKEDKV
+403 SEYHKV
-418 IGRVYESYSEF
+418 
-429 RKNVSAYHEISED
+429 SED
-442 AFIEARNK
+442 AFVEARSN

>member
-1 MACNGLC
+1 MVSYGLR
-8 KFRENIMKIYL
+8 KFRETMMKKILMFVL
-19 LPILIVSVL
+19 LIGLIS
-28 IGCSGSDKHEV
+28 GCSGEQESSNSADA
-39 KEYESIFNSCLI
+39 EY
-51 NRSIGVDMSIDSL
+51 
-64 KTAVESFCKDLA
+64 KTYK
-76 VNKLKDTNLRLGKLE
+76 
-91 NALVLSRETN
+91 
-101 NELQEDLEK
+101 
-110 ALINQS
+110 
-116 TVSQDT
+116 
-122 YRWRLVT
+122 WRLVT

-141 PERISDL
+141 PEKIANL
-148 VEEMSNGQMKITVY
+148 VEEMSNGQMQIIVY

-258 LEDIKG
+258 LEDVKG

-281 GIPVTLPGGELFTAL
+281 GIPVTLPGGELITAL

-328 WHEPGPMLELLINID
+328 WHEPGPMLELLINMD

-357 TAAKAVNQDMLDEY
+357 TATKAVNQDTLDEY
-371 LARNNKALTELIEVH
+371 LARNNQALTELVEVH

-397 IEEFRL
+397 IEEFRA
-403 ISEKILDDLAKEDKV
+403 ISEKILDDLAKEDETISKV
-418 IGRVYESYSEF
+418 YDSYSKF
-429 RKNVSAYHEISED
+429 KNDVTEYHKISED
-442 AFIEARNK
+442 AFVESRNK

>member
-1 MACNGLC
+1 
-8 KFRENIMKIYL
+8 MKMNKYI
-19 LPILIVSVL
+19 S
-28 IGCSGSDKHEV
+28 
-39 KEYESIFNSCLI
+39 
-51 NRSIGVDMSIDSL
+51 
-64 KTAVESFCKDLA
+64 LA
-76 VNKLKDTNLRLGKLE
+76 VLFLLAGCGQSGIEGGENTSLE
-91 NALVLSRETN
+91 QKQYN
-101 NELQEDLEK
+101 
-110 ALINQS
+110 
-116 TVSQDT
+116 
-122 YRWRLVT
+122 WRLVT
-129 SWPKNY
+129 AWPKNY

-141 PERISDL
+141 PERIADL

-196 PAAQFFTSVPF
+196 PAAQFFTGVPF
-207 GLTADEINAWVN
+207 GLTADEINAWTN

-275 VLKEAG
+275 VLKRAG

-316 FHQAAKYYYYPG
+316 FQQTAKYYYYPG
-328 WHEPGPMLELLINID
+328 WHEPGSMLELLINKD
-343 AWNSLPK
+343 AWDSLPK

-357 TAAKAVNQDMLDEY
+357 TASKAVNQDILDEY
-371 LARNNKALTELIEVH
+371 TARNNKALRELVDVH
-386 GVELRKLPDDV
+386 GVELRRLPDDV
-397 IEEFRL
+397 IVEFKIIANEILEENA
-403 ISEKILDDLAKEDKV
+403 SEDETVNKV
-418 IGRVYESYSEF
+418 YQSYLKFKNEVSE
-429 RKNVSAYHEISED
+429 YHKVSED
-442 AFIEARNK
+442 AFVEARNN

>member
-1 MACNGLC
+1 MVSYGLC
-8 KFRENIMKIYL
+8 KFRETMMKKILTFVL
-19 LPILIVSVL
+19 LIGLIS
-28 IGCSGSDKHEV
+28 GCSGEQESSNSADA
-39 KEYESIFNSCLI
+39 EY
-51 NRSIGVDMSIDSL
+51 
-64 KTAVESFCKDLA
+64 KTYK
-76 VNKLKDTNLRLGKLE
+76 
-91 NALVLSRETN
+91 
-101 NELQEDLEK
+101 
-110 ALINQS
+110 
-116 TVSQDT
+116 
-122 YRWRLVT
+122 WRLVT

-141 PERISDL
+141 PERIANL
-148 VEEMSNGQMKITVY
+148 VEEMSYGQMQLTVY

-233 FNIYP
+233 FDIYP

-258 LEDIKG
+258 LEDVKG

-328 WHEPGPMLELLINID
+328 WHEPGPMLELLINMD

-357 TAAKAVNQDMLDEY
+357 TATKAVNQDTLDEY
-371 LARNNKALTELIEVH
+371 LARNNQALTELIEVH

-397 IEEFRL
+397 IEEFRA
-403 ISEKILDDLAKEDKV
+403 ISNEILSDLAEEDEV
-418 IGRVYESYSEF
+418 IGNVYDSYIEF
-429 RKNVSAYHEISED
+429 KNNVTEYHKISED
-442 AFIEARNK
+442 SFIEARNK

>member
-1 MACNGLC
+1 MASYGLC
-8 KFRENIMKIYL
+8 KFRETMMKK
-19 LPILIVSVL
+19 ILTFVFL
-28 IGCSGSDKHEV
+28 IGIISGCSG
-39 KEYESIFNSCLI
+39 
-51 NRSIGVDMSIDSL
+51 GQ
-64 KTAVESFCKDLA
+64 ESFSSA
-76 VNKLKDTNLRLGKLE
+76 
-91 NALVLSRETN
+91 NAE
-101 NELQEDLEK
+101 EYK
-110 ALINQS
+110 
-116 TVSQDT
+116 T
-122 YRWRLVT
+122 YNWRLVT

-141 PERISDL
+141 PERIADL
-148 VEEMSNGQMKITVY
+148 VEEMSDGQMQITVY

-258 LEDIKG
+258 LEDVKG

-301 DATEWVGPYNDLTFG
+301 DATGWVGPYNDLTFG

-357 TAAKAVNQDMLDEY
+357 IATKAVNQDTLDEY
-371 LARNNKALTELIEVH
+371 LARNNQALTELIEVH

-397 IEEFRL
+397 IEEFRA
-403 ISEKILDDLAKEDKV
+403 ISNEILSELAEEDEV
-418 IGRVYESYSEF
+418 IGKVYDSYIEF
-429 RKNVSAYHEISED
+429 KNNVTEYHKISED
-442 AFIEARNK
+442 SFIEARNK

>member
-1 MACNGLC
+1 MVSYGLR
-8 KFRENIMKIYL
+8 KFRETMMKKILTFVL
-19 LPILIVSVL
+19 LIGLIS
-28 IGCSGSDKHEV
+28 GCSGEQ
-39 KEYESIFNSCLI
+39 ESFNSA
-51 NRSIGVDMSIDSL
+51 DAEY
-64 KTAVESFCKDLA
+64 KTYK
-76 VNKLKDTNLRLGKLE
+76 
-91 NALVLSRETN
+91 
-101 NELQEDLEK
+101 
-110 ALINQS
+110 
-116 TVSQDT
+116 
-122 YRWRLVT
+122 WRLVT

-141 PERISDL
+141 PEKIADL
-148 VEEMSNGQMKITVY
+148 VEEMSNGQMQITVY

-258 LEDIKG
+258 LEDVKG

-328 WHEPGPMLELLINID
+328 WHEPGPMLELLINMD

-357 TAAKAVNQDMLDEY
+357 TATKAVNQDTLDEY
-371 LARNNKALTELIEVH
+371 LARNNQALTELVEVH

-397 IEEFRL
+397 IEEFRA
-403 ISEKILDDLAKEDKV
+403 ISNEILSDLAEEDEV
-418 IGRVYESYSEF
+418 IGKVYDSYIEF
-429 RKNVSAYHEISED
+429 KNNVTEYHKISED
-442 AFIEARNK
+442 SFIEARNK